1 MDQNSISFP
10 GLPAAETL
18 VPKPDCSGSDSSSE
32 RTESGTEACQEPLAI
47 CFLIKKLSISFRAHS
62 LYKTTSFFP
71 FYACTLRFLVPR
83 CCRVTL
89 QPGLLGQNS
98 ISFPGLL
105 GAESFVPKPDWSEHP
120 DFSIGAIAN
129 GRTEARQR
137 LPSAHF
143 QIPIKNL
150 RVSCIHIKICI
161 FFFEKQFRPFLGYCS
176 PAVHY
181 KSSLHCGLFITIR
194 FSSQNSAFQTIL
206 SYMHRVTNQPIEC
219 PNQAPLPIIHFTSS
233 ISHRPSPNFSSLKN
247 VKALFLLRIFRRFT
261 NIK

>member
-1 MDQNSISFP
+1 MKIRVYLWLKALNLITFGVTLQPGLLDQNSISFP
-10 GLPAAETL
+10 GLPGAETL
-18 VPKPDCSGSDSSSE
+18 VPKPDCSSSDSSSE
-32 RTESGTEACQEPLAI
+32 RTESGTEACQ
-47 CFLIKKLSISFRAHS
+47 
-62 LYKTTSFFP
+62 
-71 FYACTLRFLVPR
+71 
-83 CCRVTL
+83 
-89 QPGLLGQNS
+89 
-98 ISFPGLL
+98 
-105 GAESFVPKPDWSEHP
+105 
-120 DFSIGAIAN
+120 
-129 GRTEARQR
+129 R
-137 LPSAHF
+137 LPPAHF